1 MTFQLGSTMLDMC
14 VLSIL
19 TRGATYGYSMTNNL
33 KQVINVSDST
43 LYPVLR
49 RLQKNEFL
57 ETYDEPFEGRNRRYY
72 KITDSGMVQL
82 NFYKLEWIEYKLNIS
97 KILDGGNEDE

>member
-1 MTFQLGSTMLDMC
+1 MTFQLGSNLLDMC